1 MVSAD
6 YLHKLKEMAET
17 VSFLLCI
24 NWYRIVWFFSKG
36 LIFTMSISLFDE
48 GLEDL
53 LISEFDSVVFAT
65 MWCVPI
71 GLGNFYS
78 KGGSSIGGV
87 ISWVGC
93 DFGSMFVEVHVVIQ
107 ICMSFA
113 LCLIFCVSFLPHICF
128 LIPKA
133 VGWGLVEGMV
143 YLCIIFLPLS
153 I

>member
-1 MVSAD
+1 M
-6 YLHKLKEMAET
+6 
-17 VSFLLCI
+17 
-24 NWYRIVWFFSKG
+24 WFFSKG
-36 LIFTMSISLFDE
+36 LIFTVSISLFDE

-113 LCLIFCVSFLPHICF
+113 LCLIVCVSFLPHVCF
-128 LIPKA
+128 LIPKT

-153 I
+153 V